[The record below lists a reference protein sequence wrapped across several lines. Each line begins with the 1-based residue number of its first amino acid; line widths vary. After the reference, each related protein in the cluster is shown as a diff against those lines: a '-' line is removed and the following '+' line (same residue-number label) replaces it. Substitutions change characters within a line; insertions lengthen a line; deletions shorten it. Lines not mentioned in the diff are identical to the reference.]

1 MKHTLLSLATLSL
14 TSLVGAGVGVGSW
27 LAFAEH
33 ETKMSSNTKCQT
45 SESTKP
51 VTKETQRE

>member
-27 LAFAEH
+27 LALSEY
-33 ETKMSSNTKCQT
+33 ETKMSSNTKCRT
-45 SESTKP
+45 LESTKP
-51 VTKETQRE
+51 VIKETQQE

>member
-27 LAFAEH
+27 LALAEH

>member
-27 LAFAEH
+27 LALSEY
-33 ETKMSSNTKCQT
+33 ETKMLRNTKCQT
-45 SESTKP
+45 LESMQP
-51 VTKETQRE
+51 VTKETPRE